1 MASSP
6 ILYTADVEKIEAHEA
21 ETHAGLV
28 KTFESIVET
37 TNKDYGRAFRG
48 VHAKSH
54 ALLSAKLSV
63 NANLPPE
70 LAQGIFIP
78 GIEYAALLRISST
91 PGDPLPD
98 TISVP
103 RGMAIKVLGVEGDRI
118 PDSEGDTTQDFVLAN
133 GTAFQAPNPEAFL
146 KNLKLLAATTDKI
159 EFGKRVISAVFHTA
173 EQALEAVGGES
184 TMLKSMGGYP
194 HSHPL
199 GERYFSQAPIRY
211 GDYMAKIGVVPL
223 SANFKALEGK
233 TIEVDGRDDA
243 LREEVGR
250 ILTGEG
256 GQFELRVQLCRGIE
270 KNPIEDSSIAWP
282 EDDNPYV
289 AVATIDIEPQS
300 TWTYERSQ
308 ILDDATSFSPWHGV
322 EAHRPLGSIMRARKP
337 AYVASS
343 TLRGRLNNCP
353 IHEPRDAVELPS

>member
-1 MASSP
+1 VAGTPIRYSP
-6 ILYTADVEKIEAHEA
+6 DVEKIEPDEGEA
-21 ETHAGLV
+21 QAGLV
-28 KTFESIVET
+28 ETFKSIVET
-37 TNKDYGRAFRG
+37 TNKDHGHAFRG

-54 ALLSAKLSV
+54 AILNGRLMV
-63 NANLPPE
+63 NPNLPAE
-70 LAQGIFIP
+70 LAQGLFATEA
-78 GIEYAALLRISST
+78 EYPVLLRISTT

-103 RGMAIKVLGVEGDRI
+103 RGMAIKVIGVQGERLFG
-118 PDSEGDTTQDFVLAN
+118 SEDHVTQDFVLAN
-133 GTAFQAPNPEAFL
+133 GPSFQAPTPKAFL

-184 TMLKSMGGYP
+184 VTLKSMGGYP

-199 GERYFSQAPIRY
+199 GESYFSQAPIRY

-223 SANFKALEGK
+223 SANFKALEGQM
-233 TIEVDGRDDA
+233 IDVDGREDA

-250 ILTGEG
+250 VLTDEG
-256 GQFELRVQLCRGIE
+256 GQFELRVQLCRDLE
-270 KNPIEDSSIAWP
+270 KNPIEDASVPWP
-282 EDDNPYV
+282 EDGNPYI

-308 ILDDATSFSPWHGV
+308 VVDDTISFSPWHGI
-322 EAHRPLGSIMRARKP
+322 ETHRPLGAVMRARKS
-337 AYVASS
+337 AYAESS
-343 TLRGRLNNCP
+343 RLRGELNGCP
-353 IHEPRDAVELPS
+353 MHEPSETVALPA